1 MSHSLYPNLICLE
14 SKAYILF
21 GGMESGV
28 VVFLFVC
35 LREGAEMET

>member
-21 GGMESGV
+21 GGMESA

-35 LREGAEMET
+35 LRKGAEMET